1 MWPVKWSSKPVLVVG
16 GGAVGY
22 DLAPIYDLNVP
33 IVTSWQAADLVDNW
47 HPNYFGRPGIYGQ
60 RVANKVLY
68 ESDQIITLGCR
79 LSKWM
84 IGHGGLRAEQK
95 VVMVDVDG
103 AEVAKFKTAVQIKM
117 PIDDF
122 IGGLWTMADSTW
134 INQCVLWRVPLVEE
148 AHADTNG
155 YINSYRFMER
165 LEPMLRPNE
174 IITCDVGSFMCSVY
188 QVLRLRPGQRLLS
201 SGGLGEMGC
210 GLPAAIGAS
219 FARDKGEV
227 LAMIGDGG
235 MMINLQELATI
246 QHHNLLVKIIV
257 FANDGYAMIKG
268 TYANLKLSRVG
279 VDRASGLG
287 MPDIRRIVHGWG
299 FAACDV
305 RTWKDFDTA
314 IPSLLDHKGPALVV
328 VHLDPEQ
335 AYVPRLQPIRNLDG
349 SFTPARLDQLSPIL

>member
-1 MWPVKWSSKPVLVVG
+1 MLWTKRPVLVIG

-22 DLAPIYDLNVP
+22 DLTPIYDCNVP

-68 ESDQIITLGCR
+68 EADQIITLGCR

-84 IGHGGLRAEQK
+84 IGHGGLRPEQK
-95 VVMVDVDG
+95 LAMVDVDG
-103 AEVAKFKTAVQIKM
+103 LEVAKFRNAGQFVDMAYFIEGLTAH
-117 PIDDF
+117 DD
-122 IGGLWTMADSTW
+122 AAW
-134 INQCVLWRVPLVEE
+134 INQCNSWRVPLIEE

-188 QVLRLRPGQRLLS
+188 QVLRLRHGQRLLS

-219 FARDKGEV
+219 FAKDKGEV

-246 QHHNLLVKIIV
+246 QHHNLPVKIIV
-257 FANDGYAMIKG
+257 FSNDGYAMIKG
-268 TYANLKLSRVG
+268 TYANLGLPRVG

-287 MPDIRRIVHGWG
+287 MPDIRRIAHGWG
-299 FAACDV
+299 FASCDV
-305 RTWKDFDTA
+305 RTWNDFDTA

-335 AYVPRLQPIRNLDG
+335 AYVPRLQPIRNPDG
-349 SFTPARLDQLSPIL
+349 SFIPARLDQLSPIL